1 MVHKHK
7 TAKRIITYITCITAG
22 TAFLLQAL
30 PCRAAVQTARAASGK
45 TQGFE
50 KIQELAAAGNAKA
63 GILEG
68 TQNTQKA
75 ETADGSAQNTADTDS
90 TQAAGN
96 TGAGASDNTGTSQAS
111 GTPGENAG
119 VTFEQLNGKDVF
131 LKQSQ
136 ARVCTLAASA
146 MMIRRAA
153 MLSGNADWKQI
164 TEQSIRKSA
173 WSEGSGLKWNFK
185 AAGITVAHKTLSSK
199 KELISLLDKHPEGIV
214 IYNSRKPHAIL
225 ITDYTDGVFY
235 CSDPANNKPQG
246 RYPVS
251 QASITVESAGRCWYV
266 KAPVGL
272 SVGKQNPS
280 SYPRDFAQGG
290 LKYQVLDM
298 EGRTAVCTGAVQGS
312 ESLTVPDTV
321 MLDGVEFQ
329 VERIAQSAFAGS
341 DKLKE
346 VLIQADVEGI
356 GPKAFY
362 QCRKLKKLTINA
374 ARLKEIG
381 ADAFASVHKKAQIL
395 ILGEQIETFAALLT
409 GTSVP
414 GTATV
419 GLSPVQNNGKG

>member
-68 TQNTQKA
+68 TQNNQKA

-111 GTPGENAG
+111 GTSGENAG
-119 VTFEQLNGKDVF
+119 VSFEQLNGKDVF

-173 WSEGSGLKWNFK
+173 WSEGSGLKWSFK

-251 QASITVESAGRCWYV
+251 QASITVESAGRCCR
-266 KAPVGL
+266 G
-272 SVGKQNPS
+272 PS
-280 SYPRDFAQGG
+280 CPCGG
-290 LKYQVLDM
+290 N
-298 EGRTAVCTGAVQGS
+298 
-312 ESLTVPDTV
+312 
-321 MLDGVEFQ
+321 
-329 VERIAQSAFAGS
+329 
-341 DKLKE
+341 
-346 VLIQADVEGI
+346 
-356 GPKAFY
+356 GPWRWREPPPCAW
-362 QCRKLKKLTINA
+362 R
-374 ARLKEIG
+374 G
-381 ADAFASVHKKAQIL
+381 
-395 ILGEQIETFAALLT
+395 
-409 GTSVP
+409 P
-414 GTATV
+414 GW
-419 GLSPVQNNGKG
+419 